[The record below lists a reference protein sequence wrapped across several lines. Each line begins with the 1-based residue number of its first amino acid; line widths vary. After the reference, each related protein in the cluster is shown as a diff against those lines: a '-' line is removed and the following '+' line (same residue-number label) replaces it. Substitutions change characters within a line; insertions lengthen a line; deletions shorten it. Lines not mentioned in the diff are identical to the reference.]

1 MTINTFQDALEQFGR
16 QFAFISSPNWYRR
29 SNVPTVTKTS
39 ITIPKGL
46 QINIG
51 SRGCL
56 LLNDVTLDVTSSDDW
71 DDTSIVDYTIAAN
84 RKGTDFY
91 IFAYYTENSNEPSFL
106 LSSNSTIPDGEN
118 FDEDNT
124 RKIGGFHCLCADV
137 GTISGHALS
146 DYVAGDILPA
156 SIWDLLHR
164 AESDNEGMVYDKGTG
179 NWYDIYLAGWDGEQ
193 LISQFGAT
201 TVDGSSSFPMHG
213 EKFAEYAGKIK
224 KQLINRDDFICVAKG
239 SNEKSNIRGSADAGT
254 TGGHYDTLNRR
265 MISNIGMEDCCGFL
279 WQWCRQDGLANGSS
293 GWGNSV
299 SATPVDA
306 SAGLYGQA
314 YGTYYRALVGGG
326 WADGAS
332 CGSRSVRVHDVSAPV
347 NAFRGGRLSARPC
360 IVNL

>member
-1 MTINTFQDALEQFGR
+1 MTVNTFQDALEQFGR

-29 SNVPTVTKTS
+29 SNVPEVTKTT

-56 LLNDVTLDVTSSDDW
+56 LKSNVVLDITNADHW
-71 DDTSIVDYTIAAN
+71 DDTTYEDYTVASN
-84 RKGTDFY
+84 RAGKDFY
-91 IFAYYTENSNEPSFL
+91 IFAYYTDNSNEPSFL
-106 LSSNSTIPDGEN
+106 LSSNSTIPDGED

-124 RKIGGFHCLCADV
+124 RKIGGFHCLCLDV
-137 GTISGHALS
+137 GTISGHTLS
-146 DYVAGDILPA
+146 GYVTGDILPQ

-164 AESDNEGMVYDKGTG
+164 AESDNEGMVYDEGTG

-193 LISQFGAT
+193 LISEYGAT
-201 TVDGSSSFPMHG
+201 TVDGSSTFPMHG
-213 EKFAEYAGKIK
+213 EKFAEYAGKIQK
-224 KQLINRDDFICVAKG
+224 RLINRDDFICVAKG
-239 SNEKSNIRGSADAGT
+239 SNEKSNIRNSADAGT
-254 TGGHYDTLNRR
+254 TGGHYDTANRR

-299 SATPVDA
+299 SATPIDA

-314 YGTYYRALVGGG
+314 YGTYYRAFVGGDWG
-326 WADGAS
+326 NGAS
-332 CGSRSVRVHDVSAPV
+332 CGSRSVSVAPVSANV
-347 NAFRGGRLSARPC
+347 LANNGGRLSARPR